1 MTIKLNR
8 GITHAEKEIK
18 EGEIFYVYNDYYR
31 KYFFGKI
38 LVDISSRLTKHV
50 GKNSVLDFF
59 SDCYL
64 VAVYKDISDTP
75 ELHSRE
81 FIIPGSFIYKSS
93 FNRRNR
99 NGFDWT
105 HYAYEAVDF
114 HTLDF
119 PEFFLSNDDGIY
131 LVRGELKFRTALSRQ
146 QEEEYKIRGS
156 KSGSID
162 YSSALLL
169 QGYKAYSDRINYHDL
184 RLLPDL
190 RKTIYDMIGED
201 AGMSYYDLALK
212 YGKDMDRLFTD
223 ALPGEV
229 QQVKPVE
236 IDQRTGFP
244 KELICGI
251 AWSFRQPRYSSLAA
265 FADELQAYNEE
276 LSGEYIP
283 DAWVDE
289 LKLIGNRILV
299 QYEHWDNE
307 LEDSRE
313 EKVFLQ
319 TDNGSYFTVSELIY
333 KIHNQVCDKLVND
346 DNVFFEELQLFERD
360 DVNHP
365 GIPYY
370 FILQGS

>member
-1 MTIKLNR
+1 MTMKLNR

-18 EGEIFYVYNDYYR
+18 EGDIFYVYNDYYR

-38 LVDISSRLTKHV
+38 LVDISWLTKQV
-50 GKNSVLDFF
+50 EKDSALDFF

-64 VAVYKDISDTP
+64 VAVYKEISDTP

-93 FNRRNR
+93 FKRRNR
-99 NGFDWT
+99 QGFDWT

-119 PEFFLSNDDGIY
+119 PEFFLNYDDGVY
-131 LVRGELKFRTALSRQ
+131 LVRGELKFRTELSRQ

-184 RLLPDL
+184 RLLPEL
-190 RKTIYDMIGED
+190 RKSIYDMIGED
-201 AGMSYYDLALK
+201 AGMSYYNLALK
-212 YGKDMDRLFTD
+212 YGKDTGRLFTD
-223 ALPGEV
+223 ALPEEV

-236 IDQRTGFP
+236 TDQRTGFP
-244 KELICGI
+244 KELLCGI
-251 AWSFRQPRYSSLAA
+251 AWSFRQQRYSSLAA
-265 FADELQAYNEE
+265 FTDDLQAYNEE
-276 LSGEYIP
+276 ITGEYIL
-283 DAWVDE
+283 DVWVDE
-289 LKLIGNRILV
+289 LKLIGSRILV
-299 QYEHWDNE
+299 QYEHWDDE
-307 LEDSRE
+307 LEESRE

-319 TDNGSYFTVSELIY
+319 SDNGSYFTVSELIY
-333 KIHNQVCDKLVND
+333 KIHNHVCDKLVND
-346 DNVFFEELQLFERD
+346 DNVFFEGLQLFERD

-365 GIPYY
+365 GTPYY

>member
-1 MTIKLNR
+1 MAIKLNR
-8 GITHAEKEIK
+8 GATHAKKDIK
-18 EGEIFYVYNDYYR
+18 EGDIFYVYNDYYR

-38 LVDISSRLTKHV
+38 LVDISWLTKQF
-50 GKNSVLDFF
+50 GKDSTLDFF

-64 VAVYKDISDTP
+64 VAVYKEISDTP
-75 ELHSRE
+75 ELHGRE

-93 FNRRNR
+93 FKRRNR
-99 NGFDWT
+99 QGFDWT
-105 HYAYEAVDF
+105 YYTYETVDF

-119 PEFFLSNDDGIY
+119 PEFFLNNDDGVY
-131 LVRGELKFRTALSRQ
+131 LVRGELNLRTELSHQ

-184 RLLPDL
+184 RLLPEL
-190 RKTIYDMIGED
+190 RKSIYDMIGED

-212 YGKDMDRLFTD
+212 YGKDAGRIFTD
-223 ALPGEV
+223 ALPEEV

-236 IDQRTGFP
+236 TDQRTGFP
-244 KELICGI
+244 KELLCGI
-251 AWSFRQPRYSSLAA
+251 AWSFRQQRYSSLAT
-265 FADELQAYNEE
+265 FIDDLQAYNEE
-276 LSGEYIP
+276 IAGEYIL
-283 DAWVDE
+283 DIWADE
-289 LKLIGNRILV
+289 LKLIGSRILV
-299 QYEHWDNE
+299 QYEHWDDE

-313 EKVFLQ
+313 EKLFLQ
-319 TDNGSYFTVSELIY
+319 AYNGSCFTASELIY
-333 KIHNQVCDKLVND
+333 KIHNHVCDKLVND
-346 DNVFFEELQLFERD
+346 DNVFFEGLQLFERD

-365 GIPYY
+365 GTPYY